1 MERIKSFIINIK
13 AYDLV
18 AIFFLILLTITN
30 IIFYNVLELWAIL
43 VLLNIG
49 LISFILIMAYIEYK
63 YDLKIVKIFHY
74 WYLAPLVLLTFKE
87 IYLLVHAIRP
97 NDYDWLFIKIDRWI
111 FGTDPTVFLHQ
122 FAFPVLTEILQ
133 IVYGS
138 FYLLPIFLCLILLYN
153 NKQTAFEFSVFVI
166 IYGFF
171 LSYMGYFLLPGIG
184 PRFTLHDFAT
194 INQQLPGLFLTNFL
208 RDITNFGESLLPNTP
223 NPAAVVQRDIFPSG
237 HTMITLIVM
246 YLSVRLKSNSKYFF
260 IPWGSLLIFS
270 TVYLWYHYVIDLFGG
285 LIFMLFALWSGKYLF
300 NWWRRKIGKEEFEYN
315 HIHQINHS
323 VLKDDKKK
331 QVKFIFEN
339 IAEKYDFLN
348 HLLSFGLDFYWRKK
362 ALKLSGLN
370 SDSVLLDVA
379 CGTGDVAIEAKKIGV
394 KKIFGGDFSFNMLK
408 IFNSKSEWIRGNNIQ
423 LVAENMPIKSESI
436 TNITVAFG
444 VRNFYNIEEGF
455 KSFINILK
463 PNGKATIIEFRLP
476 KNIILRILYE
486 FYFNNILPFIGGIIS
501 GNREAYKYL
510 PNSVEDFDKK
520 IDLESLLI
528 KTGFSKVEKYN
539 LTFGTVQVLI
549 ATK

>member
-1 MERIKSFIINIK
+1 MEKIKSFIINIK

-18 AIFFLILLTITN
+18 TIFFFILLIIAN
-30 IIFYNVLELWAIL
+30 IIFNNFVELWATL
-43 VLLNIG
+43 VLLNIV

-63 YDLKIVKIFHY
+63 YENKIVKIFHY

-194 INQQLPGLFLTNFL
+194 INQQLPGLFLTNLL

-315 HIHQINHS
+315 HIHQI
-323 VLKDDKKK
+323 
-331 QVKFIFEN
+331 
-339 IAEKYDFLN
+339 LN
-348 HLLSFGLDFYWRKK
+348 L
-362 ALKLSGLN
+362 
-370 SDSVLLDVA
+370 
-379 CGTGDVAIEAKKIGV
+379 
-394 KKIFGGDFSFNMLK
+394 
-408 IFNSKSEWIRGNNIQ
+408 
-423 LVAENMPIKSESI
+423 
-436 TNITVAFG
+436 
-444 VRNFYNIEEGF
+444 
-455 KSFINILK
+455 
-463 PNGKATIIEFRLP
+463 
-476 KNIILRILYE
+476 
-486 FYFNNILPFIGGIIS
+486 
-501 GNREAYKYL
+501 
-510 PNSVEDFDKK
+510 
-520 IDLESLLI
+520 
-528 KTGFSKVEKYN
+528 
-539 LTFGTVQVLI
+539 
-549 ATK
+549 